1 MTLSQDGK
9 LYSGSF
15 GWPIDFILGPSPI
28 SMVSVS
34 SITLNVKRPSAADYD
49 LAPVMPLSSIVDIT
63 AGVIRWTPVDGDLS
77 ESGVYAVK
85 LTTNFGSGARLV
97 SRGLMHVG

>member
-28 SMVSVS
+28 SLISAT
-34 SITLNVKRPSAADYD
+34 SIDLKIKRPSATTYD
-49 LAPVMPLSSIVDIT
+49 LNPAMPLSAIIDIT
-63 AGVIRWTPVDGDLS
+63 DGVIRWSPVDGDLS
-77 ESGVYAVK
+77 ESGIYAVK

-97 SRGLMHVG
+97 SSGLMHVG